1 MADYSTD
8 HDSLET
14 SSWSLPQRHGKEQGP
29 DKCGTRETS
38 EIKRAFLFH
47 IFRSSRFFS
56 STTGLG
62 RQPTYPPLG
71 AQVAH
76 SAYCLMICK
85 GQTWWR
91 GVTGTSWVISKI
103 LQYPLP
109 LHFWGPAGQTALA
122 GLSWSL
128 DPDKMTRWVHFVST
142 AFIHS
147 HIQHWLLF
155 TACFLPPMA

>member
-1 MADYSTD
+1 MANYSTG

-29 DKCGTRETS
+29 DKCGTQETS
-38 EIKRAFLFH
+38 EIKRAFLLQ
-47 IFRSSRFFS
+47 ILRSSLFFS
-56 STTGLG
+56 STAGLG
-62 RQPTYPPLG
+62 RRPTYPSLG

-76 SAYCLMICK
+76 SAYCPMICK

-91 GVTGTSWVISKI
+91 GGAGTSWVISKI

-142 AFIHS
+142 AFTHL
-147 HIQHWLLF
+147 HIQHWFLF
-155 TACFLPPMA
+155 MACFLPSVA